1 MDTLDHNELIEAAQ
15 KLGDQINDSAEVQ
28 RYLQLKQLIYAD
40 QEAQQLIRSFD
51 KVKTTFEETKRFG
64 IFHPNY
70 HEAKEDMEQ
79 YRSRLH
85 QHPLIGEYLALEEQI
100 EQLLFQVSHLIARAV
115 SKEVKVPHDTLE
127 KRRKQKGT

>member
-79 YRSRLH
+79 YRNRLH

>member
-15 KLGDQINDSAEVQ
+15 KLGDQINDSMEVQ

-40 QEAQQLIRSFD
+40 QDALQLIHSFD
-51 KVKTTFEETKRFG
+51 KVKTAFEETKRFG

-70 HEAKEDMEQ
+70 HEAKENMEL
-79 YRSRLH
+79 YRDRLQ
-85 QHPLIGEYLALEEQI
+85 QHPLIGEYLALEDQI

-115 SKEVKVPHDTLE
+115 SKEVKVPHDTLD
-127 KRRKQKGT
+127 KRRRQKGT